1 VLLHPNWKRVADAL
15 RRQGVAV
22 AAHALTA
29 AEPHAR
35 RELDSAEQVRASSDA
50 SRARLYFQRVLSHA
64 GITLSQRTSAAL
76 TELCRY
82 HEQWNLWES
91 VAPDAGT
98 ALARLRAAGFK
109 LVVVSNAN
117 GTLGAH
123 MERLGLASRFDL
135 VLDSHDEGVEKPDPR
150 FFQIALER
158 SDSRPETTLHAG
170 DLYEVD
176 VVGARAA
183 GLRAV
188 LLDAAGLYAGCDC
201 PRVSSLDA
209 LAQALVDGAL

>member
-1 VLLHPNWKRVADAL
+1 VLLHPNWQRVADAL

-22 AAHALTA
+22 DAHALAA
-29 AEPHAR
+29 AEPHAK
-35 RELDSAEQVRASSDA
+35 RELDTPEQVRASSDA
-50 SRARLYFQRVLSHA
+50 SRAWLYFELVLSHA
-64 GITLSQRTSAAL
+64 SVTLSERTSAAL

-91 VAPDAGT
+91 VAPDAGA
-98 ALARLRAAGFK
+98 ALARLRTAGLK

-135 VLDSHDEGVEKPDPR
+135 VLDSYDEGVEKPDPR
-150 FFQIALER
+150 FFRIALDR
-158 SDSRPETTLHAG
+158 SDSQPETTLHAG

-201 PRVSSLDA
+201 PRVPSLDA
-209 LAQALVDGAL
+209 LTQALVDGGL